1 MFGCDTL
8 MLRHVSAATIAS
20 DGPEM
25 PGIDDFLLPEIL
37 FEGTPFAMN
46 RIIFVRLV
54 ATALML
60 LFLGVVAKR
69 AKVVPGRCQ
78 GLVELLLDFVRD
90 SIVYEVMGEM
100 RGKRYVPMI
109 TTMFMTIFVFNLCG
123 IIPGLNIAATSSIAM
138 PLMFALWTFFQTWR
152 AAISTQGIGK
162 YLKHELCP
170 PGVPPAAAILIA
182 PLQFLDI
189 MVVHPLS
196 LTIRLFANM
205 VAGHLIVALCFTAT
219 EYFLVE
225 TFSAMTAA
233 GVLTL
238 AGGIVMT
245 LFEAFVA
252 GLQAFI
258 FSTLSVVYINAA
270 YPDFD

>member
-1 MFGCDTL
+1 
-8 MLRHVSAATIAS
+8 
-20 DGPEM
+20 
-25 PGIDDFLLPEIL
+25 
-37 FEGTPFAMN
+37 
-46 RIIFVRLV
+46 
-54 ATALML
+54 
-60 LFLGVVAKR
+60 
-69 AKVVPGRCQ
+69 
-78 GLVELLLDFVRD
+78 
-90 SIVYEVMGEM
+90 
-100 RGKRYVPMI
+100 
-109 TTMFMTIFVFNLCG
+109 
-123 IIPGLNIAATSSIAM
+123 
-138 PLMFALWTFFQTWR
+138 
-152 AAISTQGIGK
+152 
-162 YLKHELCP
+162 
-170 PGVPPAAAILIA
+170 
-182 PLQFLDI
+182 